1 MKKYFSIEEYLSAQP
16 KNFRIELEKIRA
28 LVKKLVPGV
37 TEKIS
42 YGMPM
47 FFYPTM
53 FFGYAA
59 FKNHCSIFPCSKS
72 VIVQF
77 EKELIS
83 YKASAGTAQFTPE
96 KPIPQKLLKK
106 IILTRLA
113 EIELKN
119 SINFSPK
126 KTSPKKN

>member
-1 MKKYFSIEEYLSAQP
+1 MKKYTTIEEYFSDLP
-16 KNFRIELEKIRA
+16 KEVRNELKKIRA
-28 LVKKLVPGV
+28 LVKKLVPGI

-59 FKNHCSIFPCSKS
+59 FKNHCSIFPCSKA
-72 VIVQF
+72 VIIQF
-77 EKELIS
+77 KKELSS
-83 YKASAGTAQFTPE
+83 YKTSAGTIQFTLE
-96 KPIPQKLLKK
+96 KPIPQTLLKK
-106 IILTRLA
+106 IIRTRLA

-119 SINFSPK
+119 SLKRAAK
-126 KTSPKKN
+126 KSK